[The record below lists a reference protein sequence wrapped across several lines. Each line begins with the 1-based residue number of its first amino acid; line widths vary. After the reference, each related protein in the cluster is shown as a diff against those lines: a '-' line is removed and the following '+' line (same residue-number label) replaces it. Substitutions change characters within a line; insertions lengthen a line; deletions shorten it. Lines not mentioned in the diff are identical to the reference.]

1 MQVTG
6 QKTRSVF
13 DRYNITDEK
22 DARAVVERYEAAR
35 IAEDR
40 RRLQESRQDSGK
52 IAVAADP
59 EEEGAEAEKP

>member
-1 MQVTG
+1 MQVIG
-6 QKTRSVF
+6 QRTRSVF

-35 IAEDR
+35 MAEDD

-52 IAVAADP
+52 TAAAAGSKEEDP
-59 EEEGAEAEKP
+59 KDTKP